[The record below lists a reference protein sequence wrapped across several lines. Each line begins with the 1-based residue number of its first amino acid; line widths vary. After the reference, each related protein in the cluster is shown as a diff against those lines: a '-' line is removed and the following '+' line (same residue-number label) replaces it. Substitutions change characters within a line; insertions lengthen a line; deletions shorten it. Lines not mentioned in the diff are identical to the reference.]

1 MAFLVGI
8 FSCSFGTL
16 SIESLRQNSKEKK
29 VALAVVKEKK
39 VLHFAP
45 ATASGVAL
53 SALEW

>member
-45 ATASGVAL
+45 ATASGLAL